1 MTSLACLITAYRGTK
16 ADDFLLALES
26 LRDQTRPA
34 DQHII
39 VFDGPVDADVAA
51 AAESVDLPGKHIEL
65 LDDNVG
71 SGLASAAGA
80 AHVTAEFLARL
91 DSDDI
96 AAPERFATQ
105 LHYFAEHPHVDV
117 MSTAMQEFDDATFRA
132 TGSLEAAACKIR
144 RLPETHAELAK
155 YTKINSPINNPSL
168 MLRTSILHKAGGY
181 RDVPRME
188 DYDLAARALAAGAV
202 LHNLQEPLTWFRTSP
217 DQLARRTDG
226 MWRAEARMQ
235 ANLVRYGLISPP
247 RAALNFVVRSA
258 YRTLP
263 AGVLSRVNQLLFNRT
278 R

>member
-1 MTSLACLITAYRGTK
+1 MTSLACLITAYRGTN

-34 DQHII
+34 DEHII
-39 VFDGPVDADVAA
+39 VFDGPVAAEVAA
-51 AAESVDLPGKHIEL
+51 AAESVDLPGKRIER

-105 LHYFAEHPHVDV
+105 LRYFAEHPHVDV
-117 MSTAMQEFDDATFRA
+117 LSTAMQEFDDATFRA
-132 TGSLEAAACKIR
+132 TASLEAAAGKIR

-155 YTKINSPINNPSL
+155 YAKINSPINNPSL
-168 MLRTSILHKAGGY
+168 MLRTSTLRAAGGY
-181 RDVPRME
+181 RHVPRME
-188 DYDLAARALAAGAV
+188 DYDLAARALARGAV
-202 LHNLQEPLTWFRTSP
+202 LHNLPEPLTWFRTSP
-217 DQLARRTDG
+217 DQLNRRTDG

-258 YRTLP
+258 YRALP
-263 AGVLSRVNQLLFNRT
+263 AGVLRRVNQLLFNRT